1 MSSTPAKTVI
11 RCAIYTRKSSDE
23 GLDQEFNSLDAQYE
37 ACSAY
42 IASQKHE
49 GWKRLPDRFDD
60 GGISGGTLERPAL
73 QRLMAEIDAGRID
86 MVVVYKIDRLT
97 RALADFV
104 RLVERLDAKGCSF
117 VSVTQA
123 FNTSTS
129 MGRLTLNVLLSFAQ
143 FEREVTA
150 ERIRDKIAASKKKG
164 LWMGGIAP
172 LGYSPHPDPLRRELV
187 IAESEAETVT
197 RLFHLYATHGCLRLV
212 EEAAQAEGITSKVRS
227 YTSGH
232 RTGGAPLSRGQ
243 IHYLLTNPVYR
254 GLIRHKSALHQ
265 GLHPAIID
273 VALWDTVQAKLQ
285 LAGSK
290 PRGRK
295 AQCGGQSG
303 VRQGPRA
310 QQGLPAPLIG
320 KLRDETGD
328 HLTPSH
334 TQRHGRRYLY
344 YVSNRLL
351 AGGTDPTGWR
361 LPADALHQVLR
372 RTLSHRFELAAK
384 EHRLLAHPDASRAA
398 AVAAKGM
405 DLAQRCRDAGDPL
418 CFDLIAN
425 IALQSGAMEIALS
438 PEPLAGALGIP
449 VGDLASDLMRLTT
462 DLARKRRGVE
472 TRLISGQTEPN
483 PDATLLRLLAKAH
496 RWCREMRQG
505 TRLTE
510 IAAREGHSESYIRT
524 RAPLACLSPKIQAAI
539 LAGAQPAD
547 LSLERIVRS
556 GIPLDWAE
564 QEAKFSF

>member
-1 MSSTPAKTVI
+1 MSSPPAKTTV

-49 GWKRLPDRFDD
+49 GWKQLPDRFDD

-164 LWMGGIAP
+164 LWMGGLAP

-187 IAESEAETVT
+187 IAEAEAETVR
-197 RLFHLYATHGCLRLV
+197 RLFHLYAAHGCLRLV
-212 EEAAQAEGITSKVRS
+212 EEAARTEGITSKARS
-227 YTSGH
+227 TASGQ
-232 RTGGAPLSRGQ
+232 RSGGAALSRGQ
-243 IHYLLTNPVYR
+243 IHYLLTNPIYR

-265 GLHPAIID
+265 GQHPAIID
-273 VALWDTVQAKLQ
+273 AGLWETVQAKLQ

-295 AQCGGQSG
+295 AQHGVQSG
-303 VRQGPRA
+303 ARA
-310 QQGLPAPLIG
+310 QQGMAAPLIG

-334 TQRHGRRYLY
+334 TQRHGRRYVY

-361 LPADALHQVLR
+361 LPAEALHQLLR
-372 RTLSHRFELAAK
+372 RTLAHRFEVAAT

-398 AVAAKGM
+398 AVAAKGIAVA
-405 DLAQRCRDAGDPL
+405 DRCKDGSDPL
-418 CFDLIAN
+418 CFDLIAT
-425 IALQSGAMEIALS
+425 IALRQGAMEIALS
-438 PEPLAGALGIP
+438 PAPLAAALGIP
-449 VGDLASDLMRLTT
+449 VGDLAPDLLRLTAAF
-462 DLARKRRGVE
+462 ARKRRGVE
-472 TRLISGQTEPN
+472 SRLISGQTEPS
-483 PDATLLRLLAKAH
+483 PDATLIRLLAKAH
-496 RWCREMRQG
+496 RWSREMRQG
-505 TRLTE
+505 TSLTE
-510 IAAREGHSESYIRT
+510 IAQRERHSDSYIRT
-524 RAPLACLSPKIQAAI
+524 RTPLACLSPKIQAAI
-539 LAGAQPAD
+539 LAGTQPPN

-564 QEAKFSF
+564 QEAKFGFR

>member
-1 MSSTPAKTVI
+1 MSSPPAKTTV

-23 GLDQEFNSLDAQYE
+23 GLDQEFNSLDAQYD

-164 LWMGGIAP
+164 LWMGGLAP

-187 IAESEAETVT
+187 IAEAEAETVR
-197 RLFHLYATHGCLRLV
+197 RLFHLYAAHGCLRLV
-212 EEAAQAEGITSKVRS
+212 EEAARTEGITSKARS
-227 YTSGH
+227 TASGQ
-232 RTGGAPLSRGQ
+232 RSGGAALSRGQ
-243 IHYLLTNPVYR
+243 IHYLLTNPIYR

-265 GLHPAIID
+265 GQHPAIID
-273 VALWDTVQAKLQ
+273 AGLWDRVQAKLQ

-295 AQCGGQSG
+295 AQHGVQSG
-303 VRQGPRA
+303 ARA
-310 QQGLPAPLIG
+310 QQGMAAPLIG

-334 TQRHGRRYLY
+334 TQRHGRRYVY

-361 LPADALHQVLR
+361 LPAEALHQLLR
-372 RTLSHRFELAAK
+372 RTLIHRFEVAAT

-398 AVAAKGM
+398 AVAAKGIA
-405 DLAQRCRDAGDPL
+405 LADRCKDGSDPL
-418 CFDLIAN
+418 CFDLIAT
-425 IALQSGAMEIALS
+425 IALRQGAMEIALS
-438 PEPLAGALGIP
+438 PAPLAAALGIP
-449 VGDLASDLMRLTT
+449 MGDLAPDLLRLTAAF
-462 DLARKRRGVE
+462 ARKRRGVE
-472 TRLISGQTEPN
+472 SRLISGQTEPS
-483 PDATLLRLLAKAH
+483 PDATLIRLLAKAH
-496 RWCREMRQG
+496 RWSREMRQG
-505 TRLTE
+505 TSLTE
-510 IAAREGHSESYIRT
+510 IAQREGHSDSYIRT

-539 LAGAQPAD
+539 LAGTQPPD

-564 QEAKFSF
+564 QEAKFGFR

>member
-49 GWKRLPDRFDD
+49 GWKRLADRFDD

-243 IHYLLTNPVYR
+243 IHYLLTNPIYR
-254 GLIRHKSALHQ
+254 GLIRHKSALHK

-295 AQCGGQSG
+295 AQCQVQSG
-303 VRQGPRA
+303 MRQGPRA

-334 TQRHGRRYLY
+334 TQRHGRRYVY

-372 RTLSHRFELAAK
+372 RTLAHRFEAAAS
-384 EHRLLAHPDASRAA
+384 EHRLLADPDASRAA

-405 DLAQRCRDAGDPL
+405 DLAQRCKDAGDPL
-418 CFDLIAN
+418 CFELITTV
-425 IALQSGAMEIALS
+425 ALQPGAMEIALS
-438 PEPLAGALGIP
+438 PEPLAAALGVP

-510 IAAREGHSESYIRT
+510 IAKREGHSDSYIRT
-524 RAPLACLSPKIQAAI
+524 RAPLAFLSPKIQAAI
-539 LAGAQPAD
+539 LAGTQPPD

-564 QEAKFSF
+564 QEAKFGF

>member
-49 GWKRLPDRFDD
+49 GWKRLADRFDD

-243 IHYLLTNPVYR
+243 IHYLLTNPIYR

-295 AQCGGQSG
+295 ARCGVQSG

-334 TQRHGRRYLY
+334 TQRHGQRYLY

-405 DLAQRCRDAGDPL
+405 DLAQRCKDAGDPL
-418 CFDLIAN
+418 CFEVITSV
-425 IALQSGAMEIALS
+425 ALQPGAMEIALS
-438 PEPLAGALGIP
+438 PEPLAAALGIP

-496 RWCREMRQG
+496 RWCREMREG

-510 IAAREGHSESYIRT
+510 IAEREGHSDSYIRT
-524 RAPLACLSPKIQAAI
+524 RAPLAFLSPKIQAAI
-539 LAGAQPAD
+539 LAGTQPPD

-564 QEAKFSF
+564 QEAKFGF

>member
-1 MSSTPAKTVI
+1 MSSAPAKTII

-164 LWMGGIAP
+164 LWMGGVAP

-187 IAESEAETVT
+187 IAEGEAKTVE

-212 EEAAQAEGITSKVRS
+212 EEAARTEGITSKPRS
-227 YTSGH
+227 YASGH
-232 RTGGAPLSRGQ
+232 RTGGAALSRGQ

-265 GLHPAIID
+265 GQHPAIID
-273 VALWDTVQAKLQ
+273 ATLWDTVQAKLQ

-295 AQCGGQSG
+295 AQYGLQSG
-303 VRQGPRA
+303 PKGQHA
-310 QQGLPAPLIG
+310 MAAPLIG
-320 KLRDETGD
+320 KLWDETGD

-334 TQRHGRRYLY
+334 TQRHGRRYVY

-372 RTLSHRFELAAK
+372 RTLAHRFEAAAT
-384 EHRLLAHPDASRAA
+384 EHRLLANPDASRAA
-398 AVAAKGM
+398 AVAIKGKA
-405 DLAQRCRDAGDPL
+405 LADRCKDGSDPL
-418 CFDLIAN
+418 CFDLIAT
-425 IALQSGAMEIALS
+425 IALQQGAMEIALS
-438 PEPLAGALGIP
+438 PEPLAASLGIP
-449 VGDLASDLMRLTT
+449 VTDIAPSLLHLTT
-462 DLARKRRGVE
+462 AFARKRRGVE
-472 TRLISGQTEPN
+472 TRLISGQTEPS
-483 PDATLLRLLAKAH
+483 PDATLIRLLAKAH
-496 RWCREMRQG
+496 RWSRELRDG
-505 TRLTE
+505 ASLIE
-510 IAAREGHSESYIRT
+510 IAQREGHSDSYIRS

-539 LAGAQPAD
+539 LAGTQPPD
-547 LSLERIVRS
+547 LSLERIIRS

-564 QEAKFSF
+564 QEAKFGF

>member
-1 MSSTPAKTVI
+1 MTCAPAKTVI

-49 GWKRLPDRFDD
+49 GWKRLLDRFDD

-164 LWMGGIAP
+164 LWMGGLAP

-187 IAESEAETVT
+187 IAEVEAETVR
-197 RLFHLYATHGCLRLV
+197 RLFHLYAAHGCLRVV
-212 EEAAQAEGITSKVRS
+212 EEAARAEGITSKPRC
-227 YTSGH
+227 YASGH
-232 RTGGAPLSRGQ
+232 RSGGAALSRGQ
-243 IHYLLTNPVYR
+243 IHYLLTNPIYR
-254 GLIRHKSALHQ
+254 GLIRHKAALHQ
-265 GLHPAIID
+265 GQHPAIID
-273 VALWDTVQAKLQ
+273 PDLWEAVQAKLQ

-295 AQCGGQSG
+295 AQSG
-303 VRQGPRA
+303 VQTGAKA
-310 QQGLPAPLIG
+310 QQGLTAPLIG

-334 TQRHGRRYLY
+334 TQRHGRRYVY

-351 AGGTDPTGWR
+351 AGGTDPTAWR
-361 LPADALHQVLR
+361 LPADALHTVLR
-372 RTLSHRFELAAK
+372 RTLASRLEAAAT
-384 EHRLLAHPDASRAA
+384 EHRVLANPDASRAA

-405 DLAQRCRDAGDPL
+405 ALAERCKNGSDQL
-418 CFDLIAN
+418 CFDLVAT
-425 IALQSGAMEIALS
+425 IALQQGAIEIALS
-438 PEPLAGALGIP
+438 PEPVAAALGIP
-449 VGDLASDLMRLTT
+449 VTDLAPNLLNLTAAF
-462 DLARKRRGVE
+462 ARKRRGVE
-472 TRLISGQTEPN
+472 TRLISGQTAPH

-496 RWCREMRQG
+496 RWARELRDG
-505 TRLTE
+505 ASLTE
-510 IAAREGHSESYIRT
+510 IAQREGHSESYIRT
-524 RAPLACLSPKIQAAI
+524 RAPLAFLSPKIQVAI
-539 LAGAQPAD
+539 LAGNQPPD

-556 GIPLDWAE
+556 GIPFNWVE
-564 QEAKFSF
+564 QEAKFGF

>member
-49 GWKRLPDRFDD
+49 GWKRLADRFDD

-172 LGYSPHPDPLRRELV
+172 LGYSPHPDSLRRELV

-243 IHYLLTNPVYR
+243 IHYLLTNPIYR
-254 GLIRHKSALHQ
+254 GLIRHKSALHK

-295 AQCGGQSG
+295 AQCQVQSG
-303 VRQGPRA
+303 MRQGPRA

-334 TQRHGRRYLY
+334 TQRHGRRYVY

-372 RTLSHRFELAAK
+372 RTLAHRFEAAAS

-405 DLAQRCRDAGDPL
+405 DLAQRCKDAGDPL
-418 CFDLIAN
+418 CFEVITTVE
-425 IALQSGAMEIALS
+425 LQPGAMEIALS
-438 PEPLAGALGIP
+438 PEPLAAALGVP

-472 TRLISGQTEPN
+472 TRLISGQSEPN

-510 IAAREGHSESYIRT
+510 IAKREGHSDSYIRT
-524 RAPLACLSPKIQAAI
+524 RAPLAFLSPKIQAAI
-539 LAGAQPAD
+539 LAGTQPPD

-564 QEAKFSF
+564 QEAKFGF

>member
-49 GWKRLPDRFDD
+49 GWKRLADRFDD

-172 LGYSPHPDPLRRELV
+172 LGYSPHPDSLRRELV

-243 IHYLLTNPVYR
+243 IHYLLTNPIYR
-254 GLIRHKSALHQ
+254 GLIRHKSALHK

-295 AQCGGQSG
+295 AQCQVQSG
-303 VRQGPRA
+303 MRQGPRA

-334 TQRHGRRYLY
+334 TQRHGRRYVY

-372 RTLSHRFELAAK
+372 RTLAHRFEAAAS

-405 DLAQRCRDAGDPL
+405 DLAQRCKDAGDPL
-418 CFDLIAN
+418 CFEVITTVE
-425 IALQSGAMEIALS
+425 LQPGAMEIALS
-438 PEPLAGALGIP
+438 PEPLAAALGVP

-505 TRLTE
+505 TRLSE
-510 IAAREGHSESYIRT
+510 IAKREGHSDSYIRT
-524 RAPLACLSPKIQAAI
+524 RAPLAFLSPKIQAAI
-539 LAGAQPAD
+539 LAGTQPPD

-556 GIPLDWAE
+556 GIPLDWAD
-564 QEAKFSF
+564 QEAKFGF

>member
-1 MSSTPAKTVI
+1 MSSPPAKTVI

-23 GLDQEFNSLDAQYE
+23 GLDQEFNSLDAQYD

-164 LWMGGIAP
+164 LWMGGLAP

-187 IAESEAETVT
+187 IAEGEAETVR
-197 RLFHLYATHGCLRLV
+197 RLFHLYADHGCLRLV
-212 EEAAQAEGITSKVRS
+212 EEAARTEGITSKARS
-227 YTSGH
+227 TASGQ
-232 RTGGAPLSRGQ
+232 RSGGAALSRGQ
-243 IHYLLTNPVYR
+243 IHYLLTNPIYR

-265 GLHPAIID
+265 GQHPAIID
-273 VALWDTVQAKLQ
+273 AGLWDRVQAKLQ

-295 AQCGGQSG
+295 AQQGVQSG
-303 VRQGPRA
+303 ARA
-310 QQGLPAPLIG
+310 QQGMAAPLIG
-320 KLRDETGD
+320 KLRDESGD

-334 TQRHGRRYLY
+334 TQRHGRRYVY

-361 LPADALHQVLR
+361 LPAEALHQLLR
-372 RTLSHRFELAAK
+372 RTLAHRFEAAAT
-384 EHRLLAHPDASRAA
+384 EHRLLAHPDASRAV
-398 AVAAKGM
+398 AVAAMGIAVA
-405 DLAQRCRDAGDPL
+405 DRCKDGSDPL
-418 CFDLIAN
+418 CFYLIAT
-425 IALQSGAMEIALS
+425 IALRQGAMEIALS
-438 PEPLAGALGIP
+438 PAPLAAALGIP
-449 VGDLASDLMRLTT
+449 VGDLAPDLLHLTAAF
-462 DLARKRRGVE
+462 ARKRRGVE
-472 TRLISGQTEPN
+472 SRLISGPTEPS
-483 PDATLLRLLAKAH
+483 PDATLIRLLAKAH
-496 RWCREMRQG
+496 RWSREMRQG
-505 TRLTE
+505 TSLTE
-510 IAAREGHSESYIRT
+510 IAQREGHSDSYIRT

-539 LAGAQPAD
+539 LAGTQPPD
-547 LSLERIVRS
+547 LSLERIIRS

-564 QEAKFSF
+564 QEAKFGF